1 MVESTSRYAGIPI
14 ATTETAV
21 GRTIVYLRRRFI
33 PPPEQFALIAEHTVG
48 DGERPDL
55 VAHQYLGDSEQFWR
69 LCDANNVQDPEDLTR
84 PSGRRIRITLPAG
97 IPGTPD
103 A

>member
-14 ATTETAV
+14 ATTVTV
-21 GRTIVYLRRRFI
+21 IRRTIVYLRRRFI
-33 PPPEQFALIAEHTVG
+33 PPPEQFALIAEHTVS

-55 VAHQYLGDSEQFWR
+55 VARQYLGDAEQFWR
-69 LCDANNVQDPEDLTR
+69 LCDANNVQDPDDLTR
-84 PSGRRIRITLPAG
+84 QPGRRIRITLPAG